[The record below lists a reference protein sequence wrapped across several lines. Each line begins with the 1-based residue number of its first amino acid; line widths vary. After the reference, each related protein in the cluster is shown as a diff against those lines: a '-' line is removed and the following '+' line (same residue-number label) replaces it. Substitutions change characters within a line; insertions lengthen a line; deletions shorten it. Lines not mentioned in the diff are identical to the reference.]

1 MVSVTSNLT
10 GCLYELL
17 TFFFG
22 NIVCPQ
28 EVKKNNPVFHSVCT
42 CDCVDC
48 KKPWEMMLRSTSP
61 TAEV

>member
-28 EVKKNNPVFHSVCT
+28 EVKK
-42 CDCVDC
+42 
-48 KKPWEMMLRSTSP
+48 KPLFFTLF
-61 TAEV
+61 VLVIV

>member
-28 EVKKNNPVFHSVCT
+28 EVKKNPLFFTLFVLVI
-42 CDCVDC
+42 V
-48 KKPWEMMLRSTSP
+48 
-61 TAEV
+61 